1 LRRADLGAR
10 PAAGGRGAGGRRRP
24 GRRRAD
30 DGDRDPRDRLRAAG
44 GESGRGAGG
53 GKDRRERDGGGGAG
67 AAEGGGDA
75 DAARALRVR
84 LACVKEAP
92 LRHAPIAQLDRASD
106 YESEGRVFESP
117 WAHWYLAEGYAKRVS
132 ERAADR
138 KST

>member
-1 LRRADLGAR
+1 
-10 PAAGGRGAGGRRRP
+10 
-24 GRRRAD
+24 
-30 DGDRDPRDRLRAAG
+30 RDPRDRLRAAG

-75 DAARALRVR
+75 GAARAWRVR

-117 WAHWYLAEGYAKRVS
+117 WAHSRRSVVRQSLQPSQELADL
-132 ERAADR
+132 RASSLSPRLGGAHEALRRNAFDL
-138 KST
+138 